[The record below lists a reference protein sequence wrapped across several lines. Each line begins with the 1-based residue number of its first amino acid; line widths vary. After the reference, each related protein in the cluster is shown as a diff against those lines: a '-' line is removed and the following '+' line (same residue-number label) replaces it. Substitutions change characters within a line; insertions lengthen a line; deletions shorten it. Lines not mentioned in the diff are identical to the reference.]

1 MKNAVFARLISFA
14 LCFCSLNLWAI
25 QLSCLA
31 QETDFTKTRA
41 ALLCIPGLSQHSS
54 TYTRLSGQMKEFEIE
69 TISLDVQGFQASNR
83 GEKQELIDFERTVD
97 QVKQRV
103 DSYKR
108 NNPDIPVF
116 VLGESTGGTIA
127 LKLAA
132 KYPGCVDGILCS
144 APTWKVNDRNKIAF
158 LELLDLTVFRW
169 RKHGLA
175 VNYVIRMTTKN
186 KVLQAHLKDEVGRRQ
201 RFSIG
206 ESVKFMRFI
215 NASPKTVK
223 TIESTPVFVVH
234 GLNDRLGQTK
244 WTARLFSKIKTSQ
257 KTLVIDCN
265 AEHLICEEGQCSK
278 PIIEAIKNWIEKSS
292 KKEISL
298 HPEGLLLSSDCL
310 GENKIRYTRD
320 LFKLAGVKIDTTLAQ
335 DFSRESKE
343 ATP

>member
-1 MKNAVFARLISFA
+1 MKNAFVARLLSFI
-14 LCFCSLNLWAI
+14 LCFSLNLWAI
-25 QLSCLA
+25 QPSCLA
-31 QETDFTKTRA
+31 SETELNKTRA
-41 ALLCIPGLSQHSS
+41 ALLCIPGLTQHSS
-54 TYTRLSGQMKEFEIE
+54 TYEQLSRQMAEFKIE
-69 TISLDVQGFQASNR
+69 TIALDVQGFQASER
-83 GEKQELIDFERTVD
+83 GEKQEPIDFERTVD
-97 QVKQRV
+97 QVKLRA
-103 DSYKR
+103 DLYKR
-108 NNPDIPVF
+108 NNPNTPVF

-175 VNYVIRMTTKN
+175 VNYVIRRTTKN
-186 KVLQAHLKDEVGRRQ
+186 KALQAHLKDEVGRRQ

-244 WTARLFSKIKTSQ
+244 WTARLFNKIKTSQ

-278 PIIEAIKNWIEKSS
+278 PIIEAIKNWIDKSINQ
-292 KKEISL
+292 EVSL
-298 HPEGLLLSSDCL
+298 HPEGLLLSSDGL

-335 DFSRESKE
+335 DFTRESKE